1 MLYKEDGILVR
12 QIILV
17 MELEKGINHVEQ
29 SFIARHVHNLS
40 SKMKRM
46 LGDDVVK
53 SLLEYMQLAK
63 QDNNLFQYS

>member
-29 SFIARHVHNLS
+29 SFIAKHVRNLFV
-40 SKMKRM
+40 KVKRM